1 VKPHFRSSSGLEYST
16 EGSVSL
22 GDGPLNRS
30 SSRNFPPERNNLIVA
45 GNQEQTYVPK
55 ETPILQT
62 EQNGD
67 YGELFSEVEEDEKMT
82 GSQDLILKPLKQRL
96 QHQSLTY

>member
-30 SSRNFPPERNNLIVA
+30 SSRNFPPERNNLTVA
-45 GNQEQTYVPK
+45 ENQEQTYVPK
-55 ETPILQT
+55 ETPILQM

-67 YGELFSEVEEDEKMT
+67 YGR
-82 GSQDLILKPLKQRL
+82 GR
-96 QHQSLTY
+96 